1 MAIASPTTEHSLSVS
16 LQTRNVIVFAACTCL
31 QYLAAPVLYVGMTQA
46 SLCKR
51 VGATPKVANLP
62 EMAFFVM
69 TVTPV
74 LLAWWL
80 PGVVYLKRMLVVCY
94 LAAGLALALVA
105 LALVLPVSSEIQ
117 IASVILQ
124 GAVSGAAM
132 PTAIALLWEAIGR
145 GVAESRRG
153 LALGLA
159 FGIGPFLAFAASL
172 VSQELLNGRLW

>member
-1 MAIASPTTEHSLSVS
+1 MSIAAPISDHPLSAGR
-16 LQTRNVIVFAACTCL
+16 QTRNVIMFAACTCL

-80 PGVVYLKRMLVVCY
+80 PGVVFLKRMLVVCY
-94 LAAGLALALVA
+94 LAAGLALAL
-105 LALVLPVSSEIQ
+105 
-117 IASVILQ
+117 
-124 GAVSGAAM
+124 
-132 PTAIALLWEAIGR
+132 
-145 GVAESRRG
+145 
-153 LALGLA
+153 
-159 FGIGPFLAFAASL
+159 
-172 VSQELLNGRLW
+172 

>member
-1 MAIASPTTEHSLSVS
+1 MATAALTSDHPLTVAR
-16 LQTRNVIVFAACTCL
+16 QTRNLILFSACTCL

-80 PGVVYLKRMLVVCY
+80 PGVAFLKRMLVVCY
-94 LAAGLALALVA
+94 LAAGLALAVVA
-105 LALVLPVSSEIQ
+105 LALVLPVSSEVQ
-117 IASVILQ
+117 IAAVVLQ
-124 GAVSGAAM
+124 GAVSEAA
-132 PTAIALLWEAIGR
+132 
-145 GVAESRRG
+145 
-153 LALGLA
+153 
-159 FGIGPFLAFAASL
+159 
-172 VSQELLNGRLW
+172 